1 MAYSSCITSVA
12 KNIAQDCANPN
23 VGGYTGRAVLF
34 PLDKAPSFV
43 VSLTNPRI
51 ITAVTLPG
59 SEKWIAVDNVDST
72 DPFTGSTTASNG
84 DTGRVLNSKTFSFH
98 IPLRGADVSKDI
110 VEPLQKSG
118 LGFVAIIE
126 KKDRKGDGSFEI
138 VGYEQGLK
146 VNADGMVR
154 TENENGGDIVAT
166 MSCQESFFEVTLFDT
181 DYATTK
187 ALFDGYMAAS
197 L

>member
-12 KNIAQDCANPN
+12 KNIAQDCNNPN
-23 VGGYTGRAVLF
+23 VGGYTGRAILF
-34 PLDKAPSFV
+34 PLDKAPSFI
-43 VSLTNPRI
+43 VSGTNPRI

-98 IPLRGADVSKDI
+98 IPLRGAEVSKDI

-118 LGFVAIIE
+118 LGFIAIIE
-126 KKDRKGDGSFEI
+126 KKDRKGDGSFEV

-154 TENENGGDIVAT
+154 TESENGGDIVAT
-166 MSCQESFFEVTLFDT
+166 MSCNESFFESVLYDT

-187 ALFDGYMAAS
+187 ALFDSYMANS